1 MLKLDNPTYSYA
13 QAMDSCRQGITGNTD
28 LLRKLDHDMALL
40 QTSADGYVVSAST
53 GELYTIQ
60 AIPNRRNYD
69 PVVIGTLKK
78 SDLLKLYGTYF
89 VAQDKPGRSIYDEL
103 MAAANEKCPFCGGIG
118 RPRNLDHYLPK
129 AYYPQFSVL
138 PVNLVPS
145 CRDCNMDGKG
155 EDFATTEEEQVIQ
168 PYLDNDRYFNEQWV
182 FARYIAGIGVE
193 PGVIEYFVQPPEHWE
208 DAQKR
213 RVEKHFNDF
222 DLKLRFSKEAGPRL
236 VIYLAQ
242 IQAMTQIPLE
252 LEVAKNTILQP
263 AIDSAPF
270 VNHWERVMCLAL
282 MRELV

>member
-13 QAMDSCRQGITGNTD
+13 QAMDSCCQGITGNAG
-28 LLRKLDHDMALL
+28 LLGRLNNDIELL
-40 QTSADGYVVSAST
+40 KTSAADYVASAST

-60 AIPNRRNYD
+60 AMPNLSND
-69 PVVIGTLKK
+69 DSIVIGTLKK
-78 SDLLKLYGTYF
+78 SDLLKLYSTYF
-89 VAQDKPGRSIYDEL
+89 VAQDKPGRRIYDAL

-129 AYYPQFSVL
+129 AHYPQFSVL

-155 EDFATTEEEQVIQ
+155 EDFATTEEEQVLH
-168 PYLDNDRYFNEQWV
+168 PYLDNDRYFHEQWIC
-182 FARYIAGIGVE
+182 ARYIVGIGAE
-193 PGVIEYFVQPPEHWE
+193 PGVIEYFVQPPEHWA
-208 DAQKR
+208 DAQRR

-222 DLKLRFSKEAGPRL
+222 DLELRFSKEAGPRL
-236 VIYLAQ
+236 VTYLAQ
-242 IQAMTQIPLE
+242 IQALTRIPLE